1 MKVLY
6 SVVLLVCLR
15 LLQNFNVW
23 KARICTKSNTTVR
36 RVSTIQTITSTTRL
50 CVAKFCLAVHP
61 LALVKLQHKMSRSSE
76 MARLDMPQAYII
88 SYCLSVVTKTPPCT
102 VSEILPVLAV
112 SGWCCCCCKMRLSA
126 IKRLK
131 KPITLDVNS
140 PWPLACH
147 WQGRFPAWGRCV

>member
-1 MKVLY
+1 M
-6 SVVLLVCLR
+6 C
-15 LLQNFNVW
+15 
-23 KARICTKSNTTVR
+23 IKSNTTVR

-112 SGWCCCCCKMRLSA
+112 SGWCCCCCNMRLSA

-131 KPITLDVNS
+131 KPITLTLTRLGHERVTDKDVFRLEVAVYN
-140 PWPLACH
+140 WRL
-147 WQGRFPAWGRCV
+147 Q